1 MPGLMPGLGLA
12 FLPSRELPG
21 HSLPMGDGGCCAL
34 VARETKRAEGTG
46 APAALS
52 PQGSPVRHG
61 EGEEGGPGKEMLG
74 GSKGER

>member
-1 MPGLMPGLGLA
+1 
-12 FLPSRELPG
+12 
-21 HSLPMGDGGCCAL
+21 MGDGGCWAL

-46 APAALS
+46 PPAALS
-52 PQGSPVRHG
+52 PQSSPVRLG